1 MSTGRKVGG
10 DGVRVTREQAAGNR
24 RKIVHV
30 ASTLFRRHGFEGIGV
45 ADIMKGAGLT
55 HGGFYGHFAS
65 KDDLAAEACTGV
77 LAGDDWAE
85 RLAGT
90 PNPSLG
96 AVIRGYM
103 SPRHRDDPAHG
114 CLLAALGSDV
124 VRQPRAVRRAVTE
137 GVRFRVDAL
146 LKLLPRRP
154 ARAQRQR
161 ALAP

>member
-1 MSTGRKVGG
+1 MSTGTKVGG
-10 DGVRVTREQAAGNR
+10 DAVRVTREQAAANR

-65 KDDLAAEACTGV
+65 KDDLAAEACTRALG
-77 LAGDDWAE
+77 GDDWAE

-96 AVIRGYM
+96 AVVRGYLCA
-103 SPRHRDDPAHG
+103 R
-114 CLLAALGSDV
+114 
-124 VRQPRAVRRAVTE
+124 PRAA
-137 GVRFRVDAL
+137 
-146 LKLLPRRP
+146 P
-154 ARAQRQR
+154 AQGGGFA
-161 ALAP
+161 AG